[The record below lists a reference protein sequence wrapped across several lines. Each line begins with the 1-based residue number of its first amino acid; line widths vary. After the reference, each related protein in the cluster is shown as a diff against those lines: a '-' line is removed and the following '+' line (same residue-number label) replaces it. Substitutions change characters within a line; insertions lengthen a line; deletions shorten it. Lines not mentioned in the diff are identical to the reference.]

1 MFNWNYN
8 LTAKGSQKAS
18 EKSEEI
24 VITNKSTEFSLKISI
39 KGTDEK
45 IDGILQ
51 QIVEKA
57 DNLESCSLV
66 LVGKKEAL
74 EKQLKEIATVISDA
88 GGQETLDI
96 HFGEKIK
103 A

>member
-1 MFNWNYN
+1 MFNWNYS
-8 LTAKGSQKAS
+8 LVAKGSQKAS
-18 EKSEEI
+18 EKKEEI
-24 VITNKSTEFSLKISI
+24 VVTNKSTEFILKIAI

-45 IDGILQ
+45 IDGILEE
-51 QIVEKA
+51 IMENA
-57 DNLESCSLV
+57 DNLESCSLT

-74 EKQLKEIATVISDA
+74 EKQLKEIAEAISSA

-96 HFGEKIK
+96 HLGEKIK